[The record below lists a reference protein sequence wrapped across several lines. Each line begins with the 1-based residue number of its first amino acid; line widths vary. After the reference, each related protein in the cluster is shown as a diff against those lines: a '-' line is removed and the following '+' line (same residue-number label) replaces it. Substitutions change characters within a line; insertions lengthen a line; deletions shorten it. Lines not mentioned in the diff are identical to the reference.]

1 MSKHDFSALY
11 EKYPEVIA
19 EMPHFFDSHRFIR
32 CIAQKNQDLYVEAL
46 YSYRNTRWGV
56 TAAPFM
62 VVHQRLAEGL
72 HRFRELVTHTGEE
85 VTSRDIWGAAKSCAL
100 WRKESGA

>member
-46 YSYRNTRWGV
+46 YSYRSRGRIG
-56 TAAPFM
+56 AAGPFM
-62 VVHQRLAEGL
+62 VVHRILAGEL
-72 HRFRELVTHTGEE
+72 NSFPKLVTHSGAE
-85 VTSRDIWGAAKSCAL
+85 VKSTNIWGADTPCAL
-100 WRKESGA
+100 WRKVESV